1 MQHMQGWMKA
11 VLCAAACMTQAAVA
25 EVSKPSAFMTQVR
38 VEVGPDGSIVSAQAD
53 QGLHEKVRESIER
66 RVSAWTF
73 APPTEQG
80 RPVSAVTYVQVAAC
94 LVSKQD
100 AVSLAIA
107 NAGNGPYRPPRVEF
121 QPRSAPPPGLLSATA
136 LQLTIDYNV
145 LANGRAT
152 FEQVHINSPT
162 DARGARWLEGMAA
175 QWVKAQRFKPEQLN
189 NVPVSTRMQTNITLS
204 GGPTTPRDLNNQRSL
219 ELPRQALSRE
229 CLQALGDTAD
239 QTVVVDS
246 PVKLLSRGES

>member
-1 MQHMQGWMKA
+1 MQHMQGWMKG
-11 VLCAAACMTQAAVA
+11 VLCVAACLSQAAVA
-25 EVSKPSAFMTQVR
+25 EVGKPSAFMTQVR

-53 QGLHEKVRESIER
+53 KGLHEKLRDSIER
-66 RVSAWTF
+66 RVGAWTF
-73 APPTEQG
+73 SPPTEQG
-80 RPVSAVTYVQVAAC
+80 KPVSAVTYVQVAAC
-94 LVSKQD
+94 LVPKQD
-100 AVSLAIA
+100 AVNLAIA
-107 NAGNGPYRPPRVEF
+107 NAGNGPYRPTLVQF

-145 LANGRAT
+145 LANGHAT
-152 FEQVHINSPT
+152 FEQVHISSPT

-175 QWVKAQRFKPEQLN
+175 QWVRAQRFKPEQLN

-219 ELPRQALSRE
+219 ELTRQALSPE

-246 PVKLLSRGES
+246 PIKLLPRG

>member
-1 MQHMQGWMKA
+1 MQHMQGWMKG
-11 VLCAAACMTQAAVA
+11 VLCVAACLSQAAVA
-25 EVSKPSAFMTQVR
+25 EVGKPSAFMTQVR

-53 QGLHEKVRESIER
+53 KGLHEKLRDSIER

-80 RPVSAVTYVQVAAC
+80 KPVSAVTYVQVAAC
-94 LVSKQD
+94 LVPKQD
-100 AVSLAIA
+100 AVNLAIA
-107 NAGNGPYRPPRVEF
+107 NAGNGPYRPTLVQF
-121 QPRSAPPPGLLSATA
+121 QPRSGSTTGLLSATA

-152 FEQVHINSPT
+152 FEQVHISSPT

-175 QWVKAQRFKPEQLN
+175 QWVRAQRFKPEQLN

-219 ELPRQALSRE
+219 ELTRQALSPE

-246 PVKLLSRGES
+246 PVKLLPRG